1 MTSNDSDKVSLSF
14 SPRQNSFQ
22 QGLLGLESSKVAGI
36 LKINYPSA
44 KPLLAKKIELVFSG
58 KEEILWTEY
67 QPSGRGY
74 TASIMQSEQYEFTRY
89 PIVIWEAERIEGDK
103 GKENFEVIKNLELP
117 FSFKLENNLPPS
129 TIIKYDDGSARIY
142 YRVVVVIHRKSN
154 ILKLQGK
161 KKVLKFTIPITKYG
175 KIPYKSDM
183 ILWNSEKEKQ
193 GVGYDIKVERE
204 IFTRGETI
212 NVPIKIIIRN
222 SRVKIKKVSVG
233 LRQHTELQHAGSL
246 VRPKE
251 SVDLSLE
258 EVDGSMV
265 KLAADSEEDYCIE
278 TKITIPNNDIVRWSV
293 SQSLLVI
300 WHQIEV
306 KIFLDSAQDI
316 LLEKEVK
323 IINFP
328 RK

>member
-1 MTSNDSDKVSLSF
+1 MTSNDLDKVSLSF

-36 LKINYPSA
+36 LKINYPST
-44 KPLLAKKIELVFSG
+44 KPLVAKKIELVFSG
-58 KEEILWTEY
+58 KEEITWTEY

-74 TASIMQSEQYEFTRY
+74 TTSVVQSEQQEFTRY
-89 PIVIWEAERIEGDK
+89 PIVIWEAERNEGDK
-103 GKENFEVIKNLELP
+103 GKENYEVINNLELP

-129 TIIKYDDGSARIY
+129 TTINYDDGSARIY

-161 KKVLKFTIPITKYG
+161 KKVTKFNIPITKYG
-175 KIPYKSDM
+175 KIPYKSEM
-183 ILWNSEKEKQ
+183 ILWNLEKDKH
-193 GVGYDIKVERE
+193 GVGYDVRVERE
-204 IFTRGETI
+204 IFTKGESI
-212 NVPIKIIIRN
+212 SVPIKIMIRN

-233 LRQHTELQHAGSL
+233 LKQHTELQYAGSL

-251 SVDLSLE
+251 SVDISLE
-258 EVDGSMV
+258 EADSDRV
-265 KLAADSEEDYCIE
+265 KLSADSENEYYVEMSIN
-278 TKITIPNNDIVRWSV
+278 IPNNDTVRWSTC
-293 SQSLLVI
+293 QSLLVI

-306 KIFLDSAQDI
+306 KISLDSTNDI

-323 IINFP
+323 IVNFP
-328 RK
+328 KK